1 MFINIINRARITAIQ
16 KESIK
21 INEFFMDEDKKNYE
35 LAKAT
40 FMIDDNDTF
49 DLNILKTQRK
59 KLSMYIHFW

>member
-1 MFINIINRARITAIQ
+1 
-16 KESIK
+16 
-21 INEFFMDEDKKNYE
+21 MDEDKKNYE